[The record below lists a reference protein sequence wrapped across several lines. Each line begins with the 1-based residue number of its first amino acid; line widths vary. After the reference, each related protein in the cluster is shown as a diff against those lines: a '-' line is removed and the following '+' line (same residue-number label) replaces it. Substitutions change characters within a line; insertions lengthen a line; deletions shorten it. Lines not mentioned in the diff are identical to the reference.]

1 MAEDMQA
8 GAQELDAKMDPN
20 SLVRE
25 DVISDRRVGTIRM
38 LTPITVE
45 GVRDESRDI
54 LFFGE
59 AQIMTQMGP
68 LPITFPIEAKTLA
81 EAVAS
86 YAEAAQKGLT
96 DTVERLREMRRE
108 AANQIVTPGMP
119 GFQAPPAAGVGGS
132 GLVMP

>member
-1 MAEDMQA
+1 MAEDMQ
-8 GAQELDAKMDPN
+8 GADQGLDAKMDPN

-45 GVRDESRDI
+45 GVRDMNRDV

-59 AQIMTQMGP
+59 AQIMTQMGA

-81 EAVAS
+81 DAVAQ
-86 YAEAAQKGLT
+86 YGDAAQKGIQ

-108 AANQIVTPGMP
+108 AATQIVTPGMP
-119 GFQAPPAAGVGGS
+119 GFQAPPAPGGS